1 MKINEVCSPL
11 KRFIAT
17 VRVVM
22 KSGSATARTEIKSDS
37 ATNAMIMLTRI
48 YGLGN
53 VINQENAVAAEIV
66 TTRCKK

>member
-1 MKINEVCSPL
+1 
-11 KRFIAT
+11 
-17 VRVVM
+17 M

-37 ATNAMIMLTRI
+37 ATNAMIVLTRI